1 MTKTFC
7 SFTKVSITM
16 VKGFKALAKAENKT
30 FFSDINFE
38 GEKNVFSLFEK
49 YIFVKIVTLQLILY
63 VFDMYNWPRDT
74 QQNYTLHTNIPHNSF
89 QLNDIQ
95 YNAI

>member
-38 GEKNVFSLFEK
+38 GDKMS
-49 YIFVKIVTLQLILY
+49 
-63 VFDMYNWPRDT
+63 
-74 QQNYTLHTNIPHNSF
+74 
-89 QLNDIQ
+89 
-95 YNAI
+95 

>member
-1 MTKTFC
+1 
-7 SFTKVSITM
+7 M

-49 YIFVKIVTLQLILY
+49 YIFVKIVTL
-63 VFDMYNWPRDT
+63 
-74 QQNYTLHTNIPHNSF
+74 
-89 QLNDIQ
+89 
-95 YNAI
+95 